1 MKKESLIKL
10 LSLKKEWAQKDLV
23 EKTECTKGYV
33 SRTIR
38 KLEDLNIVTKTSR
51 NKIIVI
57 DLPKLLNYWTS
68 IRKLPSPIYI
78 DIKEPIENIEKKLK
92 KSKIDYSLTLFSA
105 AWHRIKLLKVDKIEV
120 YLLKKDLQKFLK
132 LASKL
137 GGRPSPYGKVEVY
150 VADKYDLIGSEKI
163 NGLNLVPITQNY
175 VDLMVVGGNGT
186 RVALELAKKFG
197 LLGV

>member
-1 MKKESLIKL
+1 MKKEILIKL
-10 LSLKKEWAQKDLV
+10 LSIKKEWNQRDLV
-23 EKTECTKGYV
+23 KRVDCTKGYV
-33 SRTIR
+33 SKVVR

-51 NKIIVI
+51 NRIVVI

-68 IRKLPSPIYI
+68 IRTLPKPLYV
-78 DIKEPIENIEKKLK
+78 DVKESVENIEKKLRK
-92 KSKIDYSLTLFSA
+92 TKIAYSLTLFSA
-105 AWHRIKLLKVDKIEV
+105 AWHRIKLLKVDKIEA

-132 LASKL
+132 LIGK
-137 GGRPSPYGKVEVY
+137 PSPYGKVEIY
-150 VADKYDLIGSEKI
+150 VTNKYDLIESEKI

-197 LLGV
+197 LFGV